1 LIKTIFLQQK
11 ANTEILRC
19 SLQYSKTTLRPIESQ
34 SHVEPFMA
42 ILNDNENGQFNHAWN
57 GNEKLCTLIP
67 SSISK
72 ITERIK
78 ENKRQ
83 QQQQ

>member
-1 LIKTIFLQQK
+1 
-11 ANTEILRC
+11 
-19 SLQYSKTTLRPIESQ
+19 
-34 SHVEPFMA
+34 VEPFMA